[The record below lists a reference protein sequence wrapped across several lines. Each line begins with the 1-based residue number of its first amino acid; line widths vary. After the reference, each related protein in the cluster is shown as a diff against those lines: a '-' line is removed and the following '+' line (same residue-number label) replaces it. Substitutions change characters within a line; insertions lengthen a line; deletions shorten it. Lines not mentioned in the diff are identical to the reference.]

1 MPTTFK
7 KSQQI
12 VYPTYGVGVITEIE
26 ERIFNG
32 KPTLYYIIHIEAN
45 DMTVMIP
52 VDKVDERRIR
62 AIVPPDE
69 AMAAL
74 DLLEGEAEAVP
85 KDWKMRY
92 EQNRQH
98 LINGDVTDVA
108 RVVQTLYYR
117 SKVKELPILER
128 KLFDSATKLLVN
140 ELSISLE
147 KTPKEVDDLIHE
159 RLESEREVT
168 VPSTEEHPPEIDDF
182 DAGVDEDDLEINR
195 EG

>member
-1 MPTTFK
+1 MSTTFK

-12 VYPTYGVGVITEIE
+12 VYPTYGIGTITEIE
-26 ERIFNG
+26 KREFNG
-32 KPTLYYIIHIEAN
+32 KPTLYYIIYIETN

-52 VDKVDERRIR
+52 VDKAEDRRIR
-62 AIVPPDE
+62 AIIPPE
-69 AMAAL
+69 RAMDAL
-74 DLLEGEAEAVP
+74 KLMEEEAEVVP

-92 EQNRQH
+92 EMNRQH
-98 LINGDVTDVA
+98 LINGDITDVA

-128 KLFDSATKLLVN
+128 KLYDSAIKLLMN

-147 KTPKEVDDLIHE
+147 KPQSEIEELVFE
-159 RLESEREVT
+159 RLESEREMV
-168 VPSTEEHPPEIDDF
+168 VAPPEVDVPEVDDF
-182 DAGVDEDDLEINR
+182 DAGVDEDDLEINK